1 MVALPN
7 NSRVGEDTPL
17 LVSSDTDAVNHG
29 DPLSRRTIFTSFPGR
44 TKSGWIIPQARSPR
58 AIVAVLCSLVFLG
71 SSAGG
76 FTVIPMTRILEDRFC
91 REYYGVGGEESVDE
105 GLCKVDVV
113 QARLAYLMAVNSF
126 VGAVVGCLVAIPW
139 GGVADRVGRRPV
151 WSLALLGMI
160 VEAAW
165 QMTVV
170 WLSETMSIYLVW
182 LGPLGLVIGGGN
194 AVLNAV
200 SSGMLADV
208 VPESDVAL
216 SLMRVHVA
224 SMLGNLCSPA
234 LASVMMPRT
243 GPWPVL
249 MLSLALSVLPIV
261 GIVFVPETLTLKTE
275 NNNDNEDDAR
285 EPRTPGARLSR
296 SLAELMDSLSMLRSR
311 SVVVL
316 LLTAVT
322 FMPVVYCTL
331 GFMAQFVSRRYRI
344 PLAYTGYVQA
354 AYGAAHLLVLLVLI
368 PWLSKLALRPSTPL
382 PAWLRAPDERRR
394 DLAFLRWSYTPL
406 ALGTA
411 LMAVAPSL
419 PVFVAGLLVMSL
431 GSAAGSYVTSV
442 LALCVDGARRTR
454 AFSLLG
460 VAQIVGSLYG
470 MPMLAGLFA
479 AGMRAGGPVWIGLPY
494 LGVAALCMLAMG
506 LLRFVRLDESKDG
519 RGGGDETR
527 SREGDV

>member
-1 MVALPN
+1 
-7 NSRVGEDTPL
+7 
-17 LVSSDTDAVNHG
+17 
-29 DPLSRRTIFTSFPGR
+29 
-44 TKSGWIIPQARSPR
+44 
-58 AIVAVLCSLVFLG
+58 
-71 SSAGG
+71 
-76 FTVIPMTRILEDRFC
+76 
-91 REYYGVGGEESVDE
+91 
-105 GLCKVDVV
+105 
-113 QARLAYLMAVNSF
+113 
-126 VGAVVGCLVAIPW
+126 
-139 GGVADRVGRRPV
+139 
-151 WSLALLGMI
+151 
-160 VEAAW
+160 
-165 QMTVV
+165 
-170 WLSETMSIYLVW
+170 
-182 LGPLGLVIGGGN
+182 
-194 AVLNAV
+194 
-200 SSGMLADV
+200 
-208 VPESDVAL
+208 
-216 SLMRVHVA
+216 MRVHVA

-234 LASVMMPRT
+234 LASIMMPRT

-275 NNNDNEDDAR
+275 NNNDDDAG
-285 EPRTPGARLSR
+285 EPRILGARLSR
-296 SLAELMDSLSMLRSR
+296 SLAELGDSLSMLRSR

-331 GFMAQFVSRRYRI
+331 GFMAQFVSRRYCI

-354 AYGAAHLLVLLVLI
+354 AYGAAHLFVLLVLI
-368 PWLSKLALRPSTPL
+368 PWLSKLALQPSAL

-394 DLAFLRWSYTPL
+394 DLAFLRWSYAPL

-419 PVFVAGLLVMSL
+419 PVFVLGLLVMSL

-494 LGVAALCMLAMG
+494 LGVAALCALAMG
-506 LLRFVRLDESKDG
+506 LLRFVRLDEIKDG
-519 RGGGDETR
+519 HGVEDETR
-527 SREGDV
+527 SRESDV

>member
-139 GGVADRVGRRPV
+139 GGVADRYVLIFFFSSFCVSLILCFDHLSRVGRRPV

-208 VPESDVAL
+208 VPESDV
-216 SLMRVHVA
+216 
-224 SMLGNLCSPA
+224 
-234 LASVMMPRT
+234 
-243 GPWPVL
+243 
-249 MLSLALSVLPIV
+249 
-261 GIVFVPETLTLKTE
+261 
-275 NNNDNEDDAR
+275 
-285 EPRTPGARLSR
+285 
-296 SLAELMDSLSMLRSR
+296 
-311 SVVVL
+311 
-316 LLTAVT
+316 
-322 FMPVVYCTL
+322 
-331 GFMAQFVSRRYRI
+331 
-344 PLAYTGYVQA
+344 
-354 AYGAAHLLVLLVLI
+354 
-368 PWLSKLALRPSTPL
+368 
-382 PAWLRAPDERRR
+382 
-394 DLAFLRWSYTPL
+394 
-406 ALGTA
+406 
-411 LMAVAPSL
+411 
-419 PVFVAGLLVMSL
+419 
-431 GSAAGSYVTSV
+431 
-442 LALCVDGARRTR
+442 
-454 AFSLLG
+454 
-460 VAQIVGSLYG
+460 
-470 MPMLAGLFA
+470 
-479 AGMRAGGPVWIGLPY
+479 
-494 LGVAALCMLAMG
+494 
-506 LLRFVRLDESKDG
+506 
-519 RGGGDETR
+519 
-527 SREGDV
+527 

>member
-7 NSRVGEDTPL
+7 NDSVGEDTPL
-17 LVSSDTDAVNHG
+17 LVSPDTDDINHRK
-29 DPLSRRTIFTSFPGR
+29 PSPLLSRRTIFGR
-44 TKSGWIIPQARSPR
+44 TKDDWIPRARSPR
-58 AIVAVLCSLVFLG
+58 AIVAVLCALVFLG

-91 REYYGVGGEESVDE
+91 REYYGVGAGDAIDE

-113 QARLAYLMAVNSF
+113 QARLAYLMAVNS
-126 VGAVVGCLVAIPW
+126 
-139 GGVADRVGRRPV
+139 VGRRPV

-170 WLSETMSIYLVW
+170 WLGETLSIYLVW

-234 LASVMMPRT
+234 LASIMMPRT

-275 NNNDNEDDAR
+275 NNNDDDAG
-285 EPRTPGARLSR
+285 EPRTLGARLSR
-296 SLAELMDSLSMLRSR
+296 SLAELGDSLSMLRSR

-354 AYGAAHLLVLLVLI
+354 AYGAAHLLVLLVMV
-368 PWLSKLALRPSTPL
+368 PWLSKLALQPSAL

-394 DLAFLRWSYTPL
+394 DLAFLRWSYAPL

-419 PVFVAGLLVMSL
+419 PVFVLGLLVMSL

-494 LGVAALCMLAMG
+494 LGVAALCALAMG
-506 LLRFVRLDESKDG
+506 LLRFVRLDEIKDG
-519 RGGGDETR
+519 HGVEDETR
-527 SREGDV
+527 SRESDV